1 MKLDENKKI
10 PFNTHYE
17 HHMWVEGEKDA
28 KARRRA
34 WLSKLYGDVAKT
46 VVLAILGAV
55 GWLIVFGTEAKL
67 KEVIREV
74 KVVKEV
80 IKDD

>member
-1 MKLDENKKI
+1 MQLDEDKKI
-10 PFNTHYE
+10 PFETHYE
-17 HHMWVEGEKDA
+17 HHMWVEGEREA

-46 VVLAILGAV
+46 IVLAVLGAI

-67 KEVIREV
+67 KQVI
-74 KVVKEV
+74 KEV
-80 IKDD
+80 QVVEKVIKND